1 MKKNL
6 FITFLLGMA
15 LSLGGCRS
23 DAGNSPP
30 SDKNTG
36 QSNATDSMEMAHT
49 MKLTIK
55 THKETLHATLD
66 DSAASRDFI
75 KMLPIT
81 LKLEDYNR
89 TEKIFYPDPALDT
102 EGVTRGCAPVPG
114 DITIYAPWGNVAIF
128 YKEWPQS
135 GSLIKIGRIDGNGI
149 DALSA
154 YSGDVNVRMENNE

>member
-36 QSNATDSMEMAHT
+36 QANATNSIEMAHT

-55 THKETLHATLD
+55 THKGALHATLD

-89 TEKIFYPDPALDT
+89 TEKIASLPERLSTADSP
-102 EGVTRGCAPVPG
+102 EGFMPRKG
-114 DITIYAPWGNVAIF
+114 DMAFYAPWGNLCIF
-128 YKEWPQS
+128 YRDFRYSPGLVLLGK
-135 GSLIKIGRIDGNGI
+135 IDGEAIAKLVEEDSPTVTI
-149 DALSA
+149 DIQ
-154 YSGDVNVRMENNE
+154 R